1 MKIINYLSIF
11 VFFLIFNSGC
21 AGYKPIFSSSNLQF
35 KISEYEIEGDKKLGN
50 KIYSKLYNLTKPN
63 ENNQDIKTVSLF
75 INSSKSKEETSKD
88 SAGKILEYKIILN
101 TYISVRDASYG
112 DQILEQT
119 FVFSSSFK
127 IEDQYSETVKLE
139 NKSIQN
145 LIDKTYQEI
154 LIILSQK
161 I

>member
-88 SAGKILEYKIILN
+88 
-101 TYISVRDASYG
+101 R
-112 DQILEQT
+112 
-119 FVFSSSFK
+119 
-127 IEDQYSETVKLE
+127 
-139 NKSIQN
+139 
-145 LIDKTYQEI
+145 
-154 LIILSQK
+154 
-161 I
+161 